1 MDSISMIL
9 FGIAALIIALCG
21 AMMWLVG
28 LKIGPFI
35 FFISITI
42 GVILCFKGLFIKNK
56 DE

>member
-21 AMMWLVG
+21 AMMWLAE

-35 FFISITI
+35 FFISIIMGIT
-42 GVILCFKGLFIKNK
+42 LCFKGLFIKYK
-56 DE
+56 

>member
-1 MDSISMIL
+1 MDPISMIL

-21 AMMWLVG
+21 AMMWLAG

-42 GVILCFKGLFIKNK
+42 GVILCFKGLFTNK
-56 DE
+56 K